1 VLVLAGM
8 LKSMT
13 LEEALRE
20 IARLQE
26 ENAQLR
32 ARLQEL
38 EQQWRPLAERLDEL
52 ERAAK
57 RQAAPFRRREEKKVP
72 PAEQKKPG
80 RKPGHPG
87 AQRMQPRYVDERIN
101 VPLSACPQC
110 QGPVEDCRPI
120 RQFIEEIPPLRPHVV
135 QLTTWQGRC
144 PQCGEVHSS
153 HPLQVSRAQGAAGV
167 HLGPRAAALATLLNK
182 HLGLTKRKTCKVL
195 QQGFGL
201 RLTPGGLS
209 QLLTRV
215 ARKLAGR
222 YEQLLE
228 EIRGSTAVYADETS
242 WWVGGSG
249 WWLWVF
255 ATPERVLYQIASSR
269 GGPVAEKVLGKEF
282 QGVLVS
288 DNFAAYNRFT
298 CPQHKCIA
306 HHLQAIK
313 KARDK
318 PRTKDPTYLDA
329 WQQLLQETVALAH
342 ARDELP
348 PAVFAL
354 QHAQLEIRADDLL
367 AQQVTQPGDV
377 AVRTRLTRAQPH
389 LFGCLKHRVDPTNNR
404 AERALRGAVIARKLS
419 CGNKTER
426 GAQTWQILASLAA
439 TAYQQGRDFLQNL
452 ALQLPLLAPAG

>member
-1 VLVLAGM
+1 
-8 LKSMT
+8 MT
-13 LEEALRE
+13 FEEALSE
-20 IARLQE
+20 IRRLQQENARLTA
-26 ENAQLR
+26 ENAALQ
-32 ARLQEL
+32 ARVEEL
-38 EQQWRPLAERLDEL
+38 EQQWRPLAERLEEL

-72 PAEQKKPG
+72 PSQHKQPG

-87 AQRMQPRYVDERIN
+87 AQRMQPRYVDEQIN

-167 HLGPRAAALATLLNK
+167 HLGPRAAALAVLLNK

-195 QQGFGL
+195 EQGFGL
-201 RLTPGGLS
+201 RLTAGGLS
-209 QLLTRV
+209 QLLGRV
-215 ARKLAGR
+215 ARKLADH
-222 YEQLLE
+222 YERLIA
-228 EIRGSTAVYADETS
+228 EIRGSPAVYADETS

-249 WWLWVF
+249 CWLWVF
-255 ATPERVLYQIASSR
+255 ATPQHILYQIASSR
-269 GGPVAEKVLGKEF
+269 GGPVAEKVLGKDF

-288 DNFAAYNRFT
+288 DNFAAYNRFI

-306 HHLQAIK
+306 HHLQAIQ

-318 PRTKDPTYLDA
+318 PRTKDPSYLDA
-329 WQQLLQETVALAH
+329 WQQLLQQTVELAH

-348 PAVFAL
+348 PEVFAL
-354 QHAQLEIRADDLL
+354 RHAQLELQADDLL
-367 AQQVTQPGDV
+367 AREVTQPGDV
-377 AVRTRLTRAQPH
+377 AVRTRLSRSRPH
-389 LFGCLKHRVDPTNNR
+389 LFGCLKHRVDPTNNL
-404 AERALRGAVIARKLS
+404 AERALRPAVIARKLS
-419 CGNKTER
+419 CGNKTEQ

-439 TAYQQGRDFLQNL
+439 TAHHQGRNFLNEL
-452 ALQLPLLAPAG
+452 TLQLPLLAPSG